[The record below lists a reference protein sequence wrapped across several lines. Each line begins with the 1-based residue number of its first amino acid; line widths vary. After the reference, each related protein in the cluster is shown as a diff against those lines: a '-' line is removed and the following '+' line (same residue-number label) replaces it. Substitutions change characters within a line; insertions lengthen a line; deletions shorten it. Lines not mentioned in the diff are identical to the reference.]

1 MDFCIALLGEQL
13 ARSRWVSARSCGR
26 PATTLP
32 ICKVLRPAGHHVT
45 YLQSPAAGHHITYP
59 DDTARQF
66 VQTLRPVSPVT
77 VSHCCNV
84 FSFRLLAS
92 ERQAV
97 GSWTILTKWRCSY
110 FTNSLT
116 SRFPSILRLFFHP
129 LSHFHGL
136 HYLDKITCWSRGL
149 AVSLVSI
156 IFRQLSAHTP
166 SDHAPQ
172 WTEQTWYRAESA
184 NCVRTHFISE
194 VTFAFWPPTLRCSR
208 FAERKGANV
217 DRAVLSRLRVNLQS
231 TRS

>member
-13 ARSRWVSARSCGR
+13 ARSRWVSARSCGRPPRYLSARSCGRPATTLPICKVLR

-116 SRFPSILRLFFHP
+116 SRFPSILRLFFQP
-129 LSHFHGL
+129 LSL
-136 HYLDKITCWSRGL
+136 SWS
-149 AVSLVSI
+149 
-156 IFRQLSAHTP
+156 
-166 SDHAPQ
+166 
-172 WTEQTWYRAESA
+172 
-184 NCVRTHFISE
+184 
-194 VTFAFWPPTLRCSR
+194 TL
-208 FAERKGANV
+208 
-217 DRAVLSRLRVNLQS
+217 LR
-231 TRS
+231 